1 MSVTLNLY
9 LREFFVHIFQ
19 RRINM
24 NIGMRLRNNGMGRV
38 FGAVLVSKGR
48 GDSTQG
54 TSKLQ

>member
-9 LREFFVHIFQ
+9 LQEFFVHIFQ

-24 NIGMRLRNNGMGRV
+24 NIEMRIRNNGMGRV

-48 GDSTQG
+48 EDSFQG

>member
-19 RRINM
+19 RHINVDIEMRIRKNE
-24 NIGMRLRNNGMGRV
+24 MGRV